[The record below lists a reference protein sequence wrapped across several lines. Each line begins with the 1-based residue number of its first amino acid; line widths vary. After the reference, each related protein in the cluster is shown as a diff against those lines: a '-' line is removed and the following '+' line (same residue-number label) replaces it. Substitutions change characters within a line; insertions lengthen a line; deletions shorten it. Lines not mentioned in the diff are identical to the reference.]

1 VEEVVQEEVGTLY
14 EEAVSLYEQEKYEQA
29 LHKLDRLLLKDRT
42 NEDALT
48 LHQQV
53 GRAWKLAEV
62 IKKEEARHRAAEPP
76 PVPVQQPVI
85 PLGGKDSDFWGPTD
99 LPEASDDSIVV
110 TGTPVPVRRPQVP
123 VADRIVARVSKV
135 HLPVRPILIGI
146 ASILVAVIGYKIVD
160 AVLHAVVPPDRILC
174 VYPPAVTDG
183 GTDGQGM
190 ADAFAEDLILDLG
203 SVQAIHVVAPPT
215 ALATRQRTTRP
226 VRMAQ
231 SFGAEYVLLWNLAV
245 HENTFSGSVTLMD
258 TLHAQPVWQG
268 RLESPMQELPRH
280 RRELARKILQV
291 MDVDISGTDTPLAQ
305 NASASSGAGYQFYLK
320 GRAALQSG
328 DVDAV
333 NLALTAFQ
341 QAVRGDSLDGNAW
354 GALGWTHILAGE
366 QAFTPARTTVPV
378 ALASVERAISLGAR
392 KAETFRTWGVA
403 EMLNGNY
410 AKGAVRLEEAV
421 EASPSDAE
429 ALRRLATLE
438 TLRGNTDDALHSAI
452 AAAEVDPL
460 NATSHLT
467 VGLIHQFRGEFAEA
481 EACYR
486 RATAEDREHPDAAEL
501 HAEVLVYLQRADD
514 ALANVTEI
522 AARLRTDPAAYY
534 KVGRIAQTGGRPKA
548 EWTSAF
554 ERSRTLLEKQ
564 LQVKPDSALALSLY
578 ALTQTRLGAFRDA
591 ATALQRALTLA
602 PDDFRILYNAARMYA
617 LQRDKEQAMTYLTQA
632 IDLRYDLRKIL
643 DMDLF
648 NLRADQEFLRSVTR

>member
-1 VEEVVQEEVGTLY
+1 MQEDIATLY

-42 NEDALT
+42 NEDALV

-62 IKKEEARHRAAEPP
+62 IKKEEARHRAEEPP
-76 PVPVQQPVI
+76 PAPVQQPVI

-99 LPEASDDSIVV
+99 LPEEHPDAIVV
-110 TGTPVPVRRPQVP
+110 PDTPALVRKPQVP
-123 VADRIVARVSKV
+123 MVDRVAARVSKV
-135 HLPVRPILIGI
+135 HIPVKPILIGL
-146 ASILVAVIGYKIVD
+146 AGILVAVIGYKVVD
-160 AVLHAVVPPDRILC
+160 AVLHAVVPPDRVIC

-183 GTDGQGM
+183 GTDGQAI
-190 ADAFAEDLILDLG
+190 ADAFAEDLMLDLG
-203 SVQAIHVVAPPT
+203 SVSAIRVVASPT

-231 SFGAEYVLLWNLAV
+231 SFGAGYVLLWNLAV
-245 HENTFSGSVTLMD
+245 RENTVSGSVTLMD

-268 RLESPMQELPRH
+268 TLDSPVQDLPRH
-280 RRELARKILQV
+280 RGELARKILQV
-291 MDVDISGTDTPLAQ
+291 MEVDISGTDVPLAQ
-305 NASASSGAGYQFYLK
+305 NALASSGAGYQFYLQ

-328 DVDAV
+328 NPDAV
-333 NLALTAFQ
+333 DLALTAFQ
-341 QAVRGDSLDGNAW
+341 QSVREDSLDGNAW
-354 GALGWTHILAGE
+354 GALGWTYILASE
-366 QAFTPARTTVPV
+366 QSFTPARTSVQ
-378 ALASVERAISLGAR
+378 AAFGSVERAMSLGAR

-410 AKGAVRLEEAV
+410 AKATVRLEEAV

-429 ALRRLATLE
+429 ALRRLATLQ
-438 TLRGNTDDALHSAI
+438 TLRGNTDDALHAAI
-452 AAAEVDPL
+452 AATEVDPL
-460 NATSHLT
+460 NANSHLT
-467 VGLIHQFRGEFAEA
+467 LGLIHQFRGEFAEA

-486 RATAEDREHPDAAEL
+486 RAATEDREHPDAAEL
-501 HAEVLVYLQRADD
+501 HADVLVYLQRADD
-514 ALANVTEI
+514 ALASVTDI
-522 AARLRTDPAAYY
+522 AARYRTDPAAYY
-534 KVGRIAQTGGRPKA
+534 KIGRIAQTDGRPKA
-548 EWTSAF
+548 EWTNAF
-554 ERSRTLLEKQ
+554 ERSRTLLEEE
-564 LQVKPDSALALSLY
+564 LRVKPDSALALSLY

-591 ATALQRALTLA
+591 VTAQERALTLA

-617 LQRDKEQAMTYLTQA
+617 LQRDKQQAMAYLTQA

-648 NLRADQEFLRSVTR
+648 NLRAEKEFLRSVTR